1 MTTNLLMDFKALK
14 DIRVLVVDNDGDSRY
29 LWTVLLESYNAQVKA
44 IGTVKDALSLLDWF
58 IPDILIC
65 EIRFLGE
72 SVYPLIYQIKY
83 IALSNGKS
91 IPILVAS
98 ASPLTIFAQ
107 HLIVQFED
115 YLLKPID
122 IETFVEAVWSLT
134 RLPQLP
140 LNTKSLKLLDQQI
153 KVQV

>member
-72 SVYPLIYQIKY
+72 SVYPLIYQIRD

-91 IPILVAS
+91 IPILVTS
-98 ASPLTIFAQ
+98 ASPLTILAQ
-107 HLIVQFED
+107 HLIVQLED

-122 IETFVEAVWSLT
+122 LDTLVEVVWNLT